1 MGRYILV
8 RLMQAVL
15 VMFLVSIL
23 AFTILHLAP
32 GDPVTLLVGEA
43 QMTNEQLAQIRRHWG
58 LDRPLYVQYL
68 SWLGN
73 MLKGDFGTSITM
85 GSLPVGTLLRT
96 SAPATLK
103 LNALA
108 FLFSLAV
115 AIPAGIISA
124 VRRYSIFD
132 HTSMF
137 LSTVGIALPGFWVG
151 LMLIILF
158 SLRLGWLP
166 PFGMES
172 WKSYILPVGVLATEQ
187 TALIARVM
195 RSTTL
200 EVMAQDYVTTARAKG
215 LEERF
220 VLLRHI
226 VRNALLPVVTV
237 LGYRLSFLLSGTVV
251 IETIFAWP
259 GIGRLLVNAIFRRDY
274 QIVQTIVFLSASLIV
289 MINLLTDLVYAY
301 VDPRI
306 RYR

>member
-8 RLMQAVL
+8 RLAQALL
-15 VMFLVSIL
+15 VMFLVSIMV
-23 AFTILHLAP
+23 FTILHLAP

-73 MLKGDFGTSITM
+73 MMKGDFGTSITM
-85 GSLPVGTLLRT
+85 GGLPVGTLLRT

-103 LNALA
+103 LNGLA

-215 LEERF
+215 LEERY

-274 QIVQTIVFLSASLIV
+274 QIVQTIVFLSASVIV

>member
-1 MGRYILV
+1 MGRYIVV
-8 RLMQAVL
+8 RLAQALL

-23 AFTILHLAP
+23 VFTILHLAP

-58 LDRPLYVQYL
+58 LDQPLYVQYL

-226 VRNALLPVVTV
+226 VRNALLPVVTI

-274 QIVQTIVFLSASLIV
+274 QIVQTIVFLSASIV
-289 MINLLTDLVYAY
+289 VLMNLFTDLVYAY

>member
-1 MGRYILV
+1 MLRYMVV
-8 RLMQAVL
+8 RLTQGVVVL
-15 VMFLVSIL
+15 LLVSV
-23 AFTILHLAP
+23 AVFTILQLAP
-32 GDPVTLLVGEA
+32 GDPVDLLIGEA
-43 QMTNEQLAQIRRHWG
+43 EMTAEQREVIRRFWG
-58 LDRPLYVQYL
+58 LDRPLYVQYF
-68 SWLGN
+68 SCLGN
-73 MLKGDFGTSITM
+73 MLRGDFGTSITM
-85 GSLPVGTLLRT
+85 GSLPVADLLKT

-259 GIGRLLVNAIFRRDY
+259 GIGRRLVNAIFRRDY
-274 QIVQTIVFLSASLIV
+274 QIVQTIVFLSASVIV

>member
-1 MGRYILV
+1 MLRYMVV
-8 RLMQAVL
+8 RLIQGVVVL
-15 VMFLVSIL
+15 LLVSV
-23 AFTILHLAP
+23 AVFTILHLAP
-32 GDPVTLLVGEA
+32 GDPVDLLIGEA
-43 QMTNEQLAQIRRHWG
+43 EMTAEQREAIRRFWG
-58 LDRPLYVQYL
+58 LDKPLYIQYF

-73 MLKGDFGTSITM
+73 MVRGDFGRSIAM
-85 GSLPVGTLLRT
+85 GQSVGTLLQT
-96 SAPATLK
+96 AGPATVK

-108 FLFSLAV
+108 FGLSLLV
-115 AIPAGIISA
+115 AIPAGIVSA
-124 VRRYSIFD
+124 VRRYSLFD

-158 SLRLGWLP
+158 SLKLGWLP

-172 WKSYILPVGVLATEQ
+172 WKSYVLPVGVLATEQ

-226 VRNALLPVVTV
+226 VRNALLPVVTI

-259 GIGRLLVNAIFRRDY
+259 GIGRLLISAIFRRDY
-274 QIVQTIVFLSASLIV
+274 QVVQTIVLLSAMVVVIA
-289 MINLLTDLVYAY
+289 NLLTDLLYAY
-301 VDPRI
+301 IDPRI

>member
-1 MGRYILV
+1 MLRYMVV
-8 RLMQAVL
+8 RLSQGMVVL
-15 VMFLVSIL
+15 FLVSL
-23 AFTILHLAP
+23 TVFTILQLAP
-32 GDPVTLLVGEA
+32 GDPVDLIVGEA
-43 QMTNEQLAQIRRHWG
+43 QMTAEQREEIRRFWG
-58 LDRPLYVQYL
+58 LDRPPYIQYF

-73 MLKGDFGTSITM
+73 ILQGDFGRSVNM
-85 GSLPVGTLLRT
+85 GGLPVSRLLAT
-96 SAPATLK
+96 AAPATLK

-108 FLFSLAV
+108 FFFSVLV

-124 VRRYSIFD
+124 VRRYSVFD
-132 HTSMF
+132 HASML
-137 LSTVGIALPGFWVG
+137 LSTFGIALPGFWVG
-151 LMLIILF
+151 LMLIVLF
-158 SLRLGWLP
+158 SQRLGWLP
-166 PFGMES
+166 PYGMQS
-172 WKSYILPVGVLATEQ
+172 WKSYVLPVAVLATEQ

-215 LEERF
+215 LAERI

-259 GIGRLLVNAIFRRDY
+259 GIGRLLINAIFRRDY
-274 QIVQTIVFLSASLIV
+274 QVVQTIVLLSAALIIL
-289 MINLLTDLVYAY
+289 INLLTDLIYAY

>member
-1 MGRYILV
+1 MGRYIAV
-8 RLMQAVL
+8 RLAQAVL

-23 AFTILHLAP
+23 VFTILHLAP

-43 QMTNEQLAQIRRHWG
+43 QMTNEQLAVIRRHWG

-137 LSTVGIALPGFWVG
+137 LSTIGIALPGFWLG

-172 WKSYILPVGVLATEQ
+172 WKSYVLPVAVLATDQ

-200 EVMAQDYVTTARAKG
+200 EVMGQDYVTTARAKG

-226 VRNALLPVVTV
+226 VRNALLPVVTI

-274 QIVQTIVFLSASLIV
+274 QIVQTIVFLSASVIV
-289 MINLLTDLVYAY
+289 MINLLTDLIYAY
-301 VDPRI
+301 IDPRI

>member
-1 MGRYILV
+1 MARYIVV
-8 RLMQAVL
+8 RLAQAVL

-23 AFTILHLAP
+23 VFAILHLAP

-43 QMTNEQLAQIRRHWG
+43 RMTQEQLDQIRRHWG
-58 LDRPLYVQYL
+58 LDQPLYLQYL

-96 SAPATLK
+96 SVPATLK

-108 FLFSLAV
+108 FLLSVLLAV
-115 AIPAGIISA
+115 PAGIISA
-124 VRRYSIFD
+124 VRRYSLFD

-158 SLRLGWLP
+158 SLKLGWLP

-172 WKSYILPVGVLATEQ
+172 WKSYILPVAVLATEQ
-187 TALIARVM
+187 TALIARIM

-200 EVMAQDYVTTARAKG
+200 EVMSQDYVTTARAKG

-274 QIVQTIVFLSASLIV
+274 QIVQTIVFLSASVIV
-289 MINLLTDLVYAY
+289 LVNLFTDLLYAY
-301 VDPRI
+301 IDPRI
-306 RYR
+306 RFR

>member
-8 RLMQAVL
+8 RLAQAVL

-23 AFTILHLAP
+23 VFTILHLAP

-58 LDRPLYVQYL
+58 LDRPLYVQYF

-73 MLKGDFGTSITM
+73 MLRGDFGTSITM
-85 GSLPVGTLLRT
+85 GGLPVGSLLRT

-274 QIVQTIVFLSASLIV
+274 QIVQTIVFLSATIV
-289 MINLLTDLVYAY
+289 VLTTLLTVLVYAY

>member
-1 MGRYILV
+1 MLRYMVV
-8 RLMQAVL
+8 RLSQGMVVL
-15 VMFLVSIL
+15 FLVSVTVFAIL
-23 AFTILHLAP
+23 QLAP
-32 GDPVTLLVGEA
+32 GDPVDLIVGEA
-43 QMTNEQLAQIRRHWG
+43 QMTAEQREEIRRFWG
-58 LDRPLYVQYL
+58 LDRPPYIQYF

-73 MLKGDFGTSITM
+73 ILQGDFGRSVNM
-85 GSLPVGTLLRT
+85 GGLPVSRLLAT
-96 SAPATLK
+96 AAPATLK

-108 FLFSLAV
+108 FFFSVLV

-124 VRRYSIFD
+124 VRRYSVFD
-132 HTSMF
+132 HASML
-137 LSTVGIALPGFWVG
+137 LSTFGIALPGFWVG
-151 LMLIILF
+151 LMLIVLF
-158 SLRLGWLP
+158 SQRLGWLP
-166 PFGMES
+166 PYGMQS
-172 WKSYILPVGVLATEQ
+172 WKSYVLPVAVLATEQ

-215 LEERF
+215 LAERI
-220 VLLRHI
+220 VLLRHV

-259 GIGRLLVNAIFRRDY
+259 GIGRLLINAIFRRDY
-274 QIVQTIVFLSASLIV
+274 QVVQTIVLLSAALIIL
-289 MINLLTDLVYAY
+289 INLLTDLIYAY

>member
-1 MGRYILV
+1 MGRYIVV

-23 AFTILHLAP
+23 VFTILHLAP
-32 GDPVTLLVGEA
+32 GDPVTLLIGEA

-85 GSLPVGTLLRT
+85 GSLPVGSLLRT

-103 LNALA
+103 LNGLA

>member
-1 MGRYILV
+1 MLRYMVV
-8 RLMQAVL
+8 RLTQGVVVL
-15 VMFLVSIL
+15 LLVSV
-23 AFTILHLAP
+23 AVFTILQLAP
-32 GDPVTLLVGEA
+32 GDPVDLLIGEA
-43 QMTNEQLAQIRRHWG
+43 EMTAEQREVIRRFWG
-58 LDRPLYVQYL
+58 LDRPLYVQYF

-73 MLKGDFGTSITM
+73 MLRGDFGRSIAM
-85 GSLPVGTLLRT
+85 GQSVGTLLQT
-96 SAPATLK
+96 AGPATVK

-108 FLFSLAV
+108 FGFSLLI
-115 AIPAGIISA
+115 AIPAGIVSA
-124 VRRYSIFD
+124 VRRYSLFD

-158 SLRLGWLP
+158 SLKLGWLP

-172 WKSYILPVGVLATEQ
+172 WKNYVLPVGVLATEQ

-226 VRNALLPVVTV
+226 VRNALLPVVTI

-259 GIGRLLVNAIFRRDY
+259 GIGRLLISAIFRRDY
-274 QIVQTIVFLSASLIV
+274 QVVQTIVLLSATIIV
-289 MINLLTDLVYAY
+289 LANLLTDLLYAY
-301 VDPRI
+301 IDPRI

>member
-8 RLMQAVL
+8 RLAQAVL

-23 AFTILHLAP
+23 VFTILHLAP

-58 LDRPLYVQYL
+58 LDRPLYVQYF

-73 MLKGDFGTSITM
+73 MLRGDFGTSITM
-85 GSLPVGTLLRT
+85 GGLPVGSLLRT